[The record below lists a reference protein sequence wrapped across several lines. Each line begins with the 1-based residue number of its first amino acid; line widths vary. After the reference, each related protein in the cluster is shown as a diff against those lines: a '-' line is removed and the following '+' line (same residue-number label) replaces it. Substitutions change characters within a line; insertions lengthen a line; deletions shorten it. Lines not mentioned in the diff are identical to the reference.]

1 MIESKKRKKVKAY
14 ASTASSKHLFLDDLP
29 NVILGL
35 IIDASF
41 LDQLKRLEEGPN
53 LQLFFRR
60 EFKFFFQIK
69 EMIKNSS
76 IYVVPKNADEIDF
89 LKQRVSFT
97 ISNML
102 KYVM

>member
-1 MIESKKRKKVKAY
+1 MRAQPHQNIY
-14 ASTASSKHLFLDDLP
+14 LFLDDLP

-41 LDQLKRLEEGPN
+41 FRSAKAAKGRPQFATIFSKRI
-53 LQLFFRR
+53 QV
-60 EFKFFFQIK
+60 FFQIK
-69 EMIKNSS
+69 EMFKNSS